1 LTAFLPESSLRS
13 LGRGRVGFSL
23 VEAVIQDVGYALR
36 SIRRSPAFFLVAVL
50 TLAVGVGANTAVFSL
65 VNAVLLRPLSYPDPS
80 RMVFFMTTTPDGV
93 YANASEAKFNAW
105 RSIPATFSTVA
116 AFRFPDMILGGGDR
130 FESVFAAEVTPE
142 FFPLFGASTQVG
154 RTFTDAEGHPGGP
167 QVTVISDRLWTR
179 RFQRG
184 TAIGQTLQLDGR
196 SYVVIGILR
205 PQFDTATLT
214 SAEFPQPDV
223 WVPLQIDPAGTAL
236 DAQLIVAGRLLPSVS
251 LAEAQSRV
259 AAAAADLHRR
269 FPAYVRAGDG
279 ATVEP
284 LHKFLARHDRP
295 LLLVLLGAVCL
306 VLLIACANLSNL
318 LLARGVARTPEV
330 ALRVALGASRG
341 RIVQQLIT
349 ESVVLAAFGS
359 LAGVVLG
366 RAAINAVVGWTG
378 PTITRIGLTGHGVPM
393 DARIIGFTVAIAI
406 VTVLAFGV
414 VPAILS
420 SRIDLSRRINDS
432 ETRGTGRHQNRL
444 GRLLTAGEIGVAVV
458 LLVGAALF
466 IKTFANLGRVQP
478 GFDTHHLLALHSTF
492 PAMVV
497 SESFDPAARE
507 RSLRDAQE
515 RLRAIPGVIDAT
527 ASCCIPFVNGN
538 ATLRYIVDGRP
549 LDGLYHGMGGW
560 RPIAL
565 HYFETLKI
573 PLVGGRGFKDRDSLT
588 APGVVIINQAMA
600 DKWWPNGDAI
610 GHRIVLGKGI
620 GGAWE
625 EPPRE
630 IVGIVANVRDS
641 ALDSDPEPVNYV
653 PISQLRVPLQLG
665 WLVRT
670 QADPEPLRSRIE
682 QELQRASGGMPIT
695 TVGQMDALIPQTTTQ
710 AAFRMWLMGAFALVA
725 LLLAAIG
732 VYGQMAYA
740 VRRRTREIGI
750 RIAVG
755 AEPREVTRMI
765 VMTSLR
771 YSVIGIA
778 CGAGSAIAAVRV
790 VKSFLFGLSPWDPGA
805 FVAAVMV
812 LLLVATVAAWI
823 PARYAARVDPLIAL
837 RAD

>member
-1 LTAFLPESSLRS
+1 
-13 LGRGRVGFSL
+13 L
-23 VEAVIQDVGYALR
+23 VEAVIQDIGYALR
-36 SIRRSPAFFLVAVL
+36 SIRRNPAFALIAVL
-50 TLAVGVGANTAVFSL
+50 TLAVGIGANTAVFSL
-65 VNAVLLRPLSYPDPS
+65 VNAVLLRPLSYPDSS
-80 RMVFFMTTTPDGV
+80 RMVFFVTTAPDGM

-130 FESVFAAEVTPE
+130 FEAVFAGEVTPE
-142 FFPLFGASTQVG
+142 FFPLFGASTQSG
-154 RTFTDAEGHPGGP
+154 RTFTDAEGRPGGTR
-167 QVTVISDRLWTR
+167 VAVISDRLWTR

-196 SYVVIGILR
+196 SYVVVGILHA
-205 PQFDTATLT
+205 QFDTATLT
-214 SAEFPQPDV
+214 SAMFPQPDV
-223 WVPLQIDPAGTAL
+223 WIPLQIDPASTIL
-236 DAQLIVAGRLLPSVS
+236 DAQFIVAGRLLPSVS
-251 LAEAQSRV
+251 LAQAQSRV

-269 FPAYVRAGDG
+269 FSAYVRAGDG

-284 LHKFLARHDRP
+284 LHKFLARHDRT
-295 LLLVLLGAVCL
+295 LLLVLLVAVCL

-330 ALRVALGASRG
+330 ALRAALGASRG

-349 ESVVLAAFGS
+349 ESVVLAAIGS
-359 LAGVVLG
+359 VAGVVLG
-366 RAAINAVVGWTG
+366 RAAIDAVVAWTG

-393 DARIIGFTVAIAI
+393 DARIVGFTAAIAT

-420 SRIDLSRRINDS
+420 SRIDLSRRISDS
-432 ETRGTGRHQNRL
+432 ETRGSRRHQNRL
-444 GRLLTAGEIGVAVV
+444 GRLLAAGEIGVAVV
-458 LLVGAALF
+458 LLVGATLF
-466 IKTFANLGRVQP
+466 IRTFANLGRVRP
-478 GFDTHHLLALHSTF
+478 GFDTHNLLALHSIF
-492 PAMVV
+492 PAMIV
-497 SESFDPAARE
+497 SENFDPAARA

-527 ASCCIPFVNGN
+527 ASCCVPFVNGN

-560 RPIAL
+560 RPIAP

-573 PLVGGRGFKDRDSLT
+573 PLVGGRGFTDRDSLT

-610 GHRIVLGKGI
+610 GHRIILGKGI
-620 GGAWE
+620 GGVWE

-630 IVGIVANVRDS
+630 IVGVVANVRDS
-641 ALDSDPEPVNYV
+641 ALNSDPEPVNYV

-670 QADPEPLRSRIE
+670 QTDPEALRARIE

-695 TVGQMDALIPQTTTQ
+695 TDGQMDVLIPQTTTQ
-710 AAFRMWLMGAFALVA
+710 AAFRMWLMGAFAVVA
-725 LLLAAIG
+725 VLLASIG

-765 VMTSLR
+765 VLTSLR
-771 YSVIGIA
+771 YSMIGIV
-778 CGAGSAIAAVRV
+778 CGVGSAILAVRV

-805 FVAAVMV
+805 FSTAVMV
-812 LLLVATVAAWI
+812 LLFVATVAAWI
-823 PARYAARVDPLIAL
+823 PARCAARVDPVIAL
-837 RAD
+837 RAE